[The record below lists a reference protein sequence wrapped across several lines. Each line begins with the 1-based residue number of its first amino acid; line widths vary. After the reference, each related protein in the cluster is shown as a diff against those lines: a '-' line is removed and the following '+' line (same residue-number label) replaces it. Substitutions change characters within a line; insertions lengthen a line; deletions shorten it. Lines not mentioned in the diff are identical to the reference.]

1 MVFVGERCYKL
12 HRIMLIALGLW
23 PYQKPFIWRM
33 QAVFFFS
40 AHCCN
45 FFFQF
50 TAFLTTTCN
59 TDCILKRFS
68 YICIGCV
75 YAMNYY
81 SFYFNSESIK
91 QMLEHI
97 QLDWKMFK
105 NSDTIKTFEEYLFVS
120 YVFILFGCIV
130 VCIGVFGF
138 AAIECRPVI
147 LDVIIPMNESRP
159 RKVEV
164 DMEIFVDKEQY
175 FFLYI
180 MEEVVSLGIG
190 LFSVITTGTFLAT
203 IAEHCCATYKIAS
216 CLIESTVTIHTLAI
230 PVDQKIQF
238 MHRSICLSVYI
249 HRRTM
254 EFVKRIVHS
263 FDLWYLPL
271 CLIAVLSLSCL
282 LFRLYNAIINTN
294 DWYDILV
301 CCVLVYAYLIYMF
314 VGNFLA
320 QSYTEH
326 SAELLESTY
335 NCLWY
340 IAPLPIQKLF
350 LLMQKATK
358 SHKVVMGGLFTLS
371 VEGFSTIRSDFI
383 DLGRFAKS
391 VNHAVLLTPITIG
404 CARKHD

>member
-1 MVFVGERCYKL
+1 
-12 HRIMLIALGLW
+12 
-23 PYQKPFIWRM
+23 
-33 QAVFFFS
+33 
-40 AHCCN
+40 
-45 FFFQF
+45 F

-68 YICIGCV
+68 YISIDCV

-97 QLDWKMFK
+97 QLIGKCLKIVTQLKYLKNISLYRMF
-105 NSDTIKTFEEYLFVS
+105 SQYLGVVTF
-120 YVFILFGCIV
+120 VFIC
-130 VCIGVFGF
+130 VFVF
-138 AAIECRPVI
+138 MVIECRPVI
-147 LDVIIPMNESRP
+147 LDIIIPMNESRP

-180 MEEVVSLGIG
+180 MEEVLLLGIG
-190 LFSVITTGTFLAT
+190 LCTVITTGTFLAT
-203 IAEHCCATYKIAS
+203 LGEHCCATYRIAS
-216 CLIESTVTIHTLAI
+216 CLIENTVTIHTLAI

-254 EFVKRIVHS
+254 E
-263 FDLWYLPL
+263 LYL
-271 CLIAVLSLSCL
+271 
-282 LFRLYNAIINTN
+282 AIIKAN

-301 CCVLVYAYLIYMF
+301 CCVVLYGYLLYMF
-314 VGNFLA
+314 VANFLG

-335 NCLWY
+335 NSLWY
-340 IAPLPIQKLF
+340 VAPLPIQKLF
-350 LLMQKATK
+350 LIMQTAIKG
-358 SHKVVMGGLFTLS
+358 HKIVVGGLFTLS
-371 VEGFSTIRSDFI
+371 IEGFSTLITSAVSYFTVI
-383 DLGRFAKS
+383 
-391 VNHAVLLTPITIG
+391 HAMYL
-404 CARKHD
+404 

>member
-50 TAFLTTTCN
+50 TAFLTTACNN

-68 YICIGCV
+68 YICLSCV
-75 YAMNYY
+75 YVLSYY

-120 YVFILFGCIV
+120 YVFTSCVYSTF
-130 VCIGVFGF
+130 VFT
-138 AAIECRPVI
+138 AIECRAVI
-147 LDVIIPMNESRP
+147 LDVIIPMNNSRP
-159 RKVEV
+159 RKLEV
-164 DMEIFVDKEQY
+164 DLEMFVDKKQY

-180 MEEVVSLGIG
+180 IQEVLTWVIG
-190 LFSVITTGTFLAT
+190 VCSIVTTGTVLT
-203 IAEHCCATYKIAS
+203 TVAEHCCAAYKIAG
-216 CLIESTVTIHTLAI
+216 CLIQNTVTIHTLAI
-230 PVDQKIQF
+230 PVDQQIPF
-238 MHRSICLSVYI
+238 MHRSICLSVHI

-254 EFVKRIVHS
+254 EFFKRIVHS

-271 CLIAVLSLSCL
+271 YLIAVLSLSCFF
-282 LFRLYNAIINTN
+282 FRLYNAITEAN
-294 DWYDILV
+294 DWYDIFV
-301 CCVLVYAYLIYMF
+301 CCVILYAYLLYMF

-326 SAELLESTY
+326 SIELLECMY
-335 NCLWY
+335 NSLWY
-340 IAPLPIQKLF
+340 VAPLPIQTLF
-350 LLMQKATK
+350 LIMQKTIN
-358 SHKVVMGGLFTLS
+358 SHKIVIGGLFTS
-371 VEGFSTIRSDFI
+371 SIEGFSTLITTAVSYFTVI
-383 DLGRFAKS
+383 QTMDL
-391 VNHAVLLTPITIG
+391 
-404 CARKHD
+404 

>member
-50 TAFLTTTCN
+50 TAFLTTACNN

-68 YICIGCV
+68 YICLSCV
-75 YAMNYY
+75 YVLSYY

-120 YVFILFGCIV
+120 YVFTSCVYIIV
-130 VCIGVFGF
+130 FIGTFVFT
-138 AAIECRPVI
+138 AIECRAVI
-147 LDVIIPMNESRP
+147 LDVIIPMNNSRP
-159 RKVEV
+159 RKLEV
-164 DMEIFVDKEQY
+164 DLEMFVDKKQY

-180 MEEVVSLGIG
+180 IQEVLTWVIG
-190 LFSVITTGTFLAT
+190 VCSIVTTGTVLT
-203 IAEHCCATYKIAS
+203 TVAEHCCAAYKIAG
-216 CLIESTVTIHTLAI
+216 
-230 PVDQKIQF
+230 F
-238 MHRSICLSVYI
+238 
-249 HRRTM
+249 
-254 EFVKRIVHS
+254 FKRIVHS

-271 CLIAVLSLSCL
+271 YLIAVLSLSCFF
-282 LFRLYNAIINTN
+282 FRLYNAITEAN
-294 DWYDILV
+294 DWYDIFV
-301 CCVLVYAYLIYMF
+301 CCVILYAYLLYMF

-326 SAELLESTY
+326 SIELLECMY
-335 NCLWY
+335 NSLWY
-340 IAPLPIQKLF
+340 VAPLPIQTLF
-350 LLMQKATK
+350 LIMQKTIN
-358 SHKVVMGGLFTLS
+358 SHKIVIGGLFTS
-371 VEGFSTIRSDFI
+371 SIEGFSTLITTAVSYFTVI
-383 DLGRFAKS
+383 QTMDL
-391 VNHAVLLTPITIG
+391 
-404 CARKHD
+404 

>member
-50 TAFLTTTCN
+50 TAFLTTACNN

-68 YICIGCV
+68 YICLSCV
-75 YAMNYY
+75 YVLSYY

-120 YVFILFGCIV
+120 YVFTSCVYIIV
-130 VCIGVFGF
+130 FIGTFVFT
-138 AAIECRPVI
+138 AIECRAVI
-147 LDVIIPMNESRP
+147 LDVIIPMNNSRP
-159 RKVEV
+159 RKLEV
-164 DMEIFVDKEQY
+164 DLEMFVDKKQY

-180 MEEVVSLGIG
+180 IQEVLTWVIG
-190 LFSVITTGTFLAT
+190 VCSIVTTGTVLT
-203 IAEHCCATYKIAS
+203 TVAEHCCAAYKIAG
-216 CLIESTVTIHTLAI
+216 CLIQNTVTIHTLAI
-230 PVDQKIQF
+230 PVDQQIPF
-238 MHRSICLSVYI
+238 MHRSICLSVHI

-254 EFVKRIVHS
+254 EFFKRIVHS

-271 CLIAVLSLSCL
+271 YLIAVLSLSCFF
-282 LFRLYNAIINTN
+282 FRLYNAITEAN
-294 DWYDILV
+294 DWY
-301 CCVLVYAYLIYMF
+301 
-314 VGNFLA
+314 N
-320 QSYTEH
+320 S
-326 SAELLESTY
+326 
-335 NCLWY
+335 LWY
-340 IAPLPIQKLF
+340 VAPLPIQTLF
-350 LLMQKATK
+350 LIMQKTIN
-358 SHKVVMGGLFTLS
+358 SHKIVIGGLFTS
-371 VEGFSTIRSDFI
+371 SIEGFSTLITTAVSYFTVI
-383 DLGRFAKS
+383 QTMDL
-391 VNHAVLLTPITIG
+391 
-404 CARKHD
+404 